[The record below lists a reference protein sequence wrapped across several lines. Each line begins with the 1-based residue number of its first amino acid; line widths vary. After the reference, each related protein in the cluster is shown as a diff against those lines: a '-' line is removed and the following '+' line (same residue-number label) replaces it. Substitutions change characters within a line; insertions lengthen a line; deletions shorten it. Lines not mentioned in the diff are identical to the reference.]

1 MRSFVRLRIWT
12 LFAQWYFML
21 FLKNLAKNLD
31 KKLAIKFVL
40 KEQINFTNI
49 DFFFMPH
56 LLLLGK
62 THWPLFFFPEKRQI
76 ICQKLL

>member
-1 MRSFVRLRIWT
+1 
-12 LFAQWYFML
+12 ML
-21 FLKNLAKNLD
+21 FLKNLAKNLA
-31 KKLAIKFVL
+31 KKLVIKFVL

-62 THWPLFFFPEKRQI
+62 THWPCMAGEKLCYEARPLFFSPEKRQI
-76 ICQKLL
+76 ICIC